1 MQRAGRLLAALL
13 LARGA
18 ASTRV
23 VHRGHRGP
31 GQDLYAEDVEGCN
44 KTLNRYFTAQH
55 PTTKEAVTRMM
66 VDSCYRNVPVDSRPV
81 ICPHLER
88 VLTDSLWKVSPL
100 EMLSPEVVCERTE
113 AHLSELQGVAR
124 VPRVGSGR
132 IHTFETKK
140 TCEPTVEAAL
150 DGASTILSPNVPNF
164 WYALCLNQDCAHMLP
179 SRTKWCNTSRT
190 PTHSAAVCAAARTF
204 VLRTVESKPPYSMR
218 PVEVCSLFSEF
229 HKEMATDVAAYRNRV
244 HGDVFPSKYIT
255 KQEPRG
261 FSVMAWLRS
270 LGVRSSARPAFGQP
284 ALWASLGPLLSVLI
298 AGLL

>member
-1 MQRAGRLLAALL
+1 
-13 LARGA
+13 
-18 ASTRV
+18 
-23 VHRGHRGP
+23 
-31 GQDLYAEDVEGCN
+31 
-44 KTLNRYFTAQH
+44 
-55 PTTKEAVTRMM
+55 MM

-132 IHTFETKK
+132 IHTFE
-140 TCEPTVEAAL
+140 
-150 DGASTILSPNVPNF
+150 
-164 WYALCLNQDCAHMLP
+164 
-179 SRTKWCNTSRT
+179 
-190 PTHSAAVCAAARTF
+190 
-204 VLRTVESKPPYSMR
+204 LRTVESKPPYSMR
-218 PVEVCSLFSEF
+218 PVEVCSIFSEF

-244 HGDVFPSKYIT
+244 HGDVFPSQYIT

-270 LGVRSSARPAFGQP
+270 LGARSSARPAFGQP
-284 ALWASLGPLLSVLI
+284 ALWASLGPLLS
-298 AGLL
+298 